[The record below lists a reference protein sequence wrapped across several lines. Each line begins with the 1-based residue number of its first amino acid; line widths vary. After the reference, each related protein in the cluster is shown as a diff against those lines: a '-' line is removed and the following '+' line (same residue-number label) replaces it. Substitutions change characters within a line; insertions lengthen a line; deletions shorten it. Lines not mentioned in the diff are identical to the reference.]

1 MRKTFKNLF
10 LVLGGL
16 LIMQGCACSRIDAG
30 HEGVEVN
37 LVASDK
43 GVDDVALVTGWQ
55 FYNPLTTSVYEF
67 PTFVQTVDYEPFTV
81 NAKDGSVFTVD
92 PTLSIKVIDG
102 HSPVIFKKYRKELNE
117 IVNTTIY
124 NYVRDAFRIQ
134 FNSFTTDSVISN
146 RAIFENMVQ
155 IMLDSTLQ
163 KEGFKIE
170 QMTSGMQYP
179 PTIVQA
185 IEGKNKAIQ
194 DAMRVQ
200 NELVKAKANAEI
212 KVTEAKAEADA
223 YALKERA
230 LSDKLLTQQYIEKWC
245 GSYGEGNV
253 FSSDQLTL
261 LKSIGKR

>member
-1 MRKTFKNLF
+1 MKKLQTLF
-10 LVLGGL
+10 LVAGL
-16 LIMQGCACSRIDAG
+16 FLIAQGCACSRIDAG
-30 HEGVEVN
+30 HEGVKVN
-37 LVASDK
+37 LIASDK

-55 FYNPLTTSVYEF
+55 FYNPFTTSVFEF

-102 HSPVIFKKYRKELNE
+102 NSPIIFKKYRKELPE
-117 IVNTTIY
+117 IVNTTMY

-146 RAIFENMVQ
+146 RAQFESMVQ
-155 IMLDSTLQ
+155 SMLDSTLG
-163 KEGFKIE
+163 KEGFKLE
-170 QMTSGMQYP
+170 QMTSGIQYP

-194 DAMRVQ
+194 DAMKVQ
-200 NELVKAKANAEI
+200 NQLVEAKAQAEI

-223 YALKERA
+223 YALKERS
-230 LSDKLLTQQYIEKWC
+230 LSPILIQQQWIEAWKAG
-245 GSYGEGNV
+245 GSQVPHVISGKGSENFILNV
-253 FSSDQLTL
+253 S
-261 LKSIGKR
+261 K

>member
-1 MRKTFKNLF
+1 M
-10 LVLGGL
+10 
-16 LIMQGCACSRIDAG
+16 
-30 HEGVEVN
+30 
-37 LVASDK
+37 
-43 GVDDVALVTGWQ
+43 
-55 FYNPLTTSVYEF
+55 
-67 PTFVQTVDYEPFTV
+67 
-81 NAKDGSVFTVD
+81 
-92 PTLSIKVIDG
+92 
-102 HSPVIFKKYRKELNE
+102 
-117 IVNTTIY
+117 NTTIY

>member
-1 MRKTFKNLF
+1 MKKSVKTIF
-10 LVLGGL
+10 LIFGAF

-30 HEGVEVN
+30 HEGVKVN

-43 GVDDVALVTGWQ
+43 GVDGVALVTGWQ

-67 PTFVQTVDYEPFTV
+67 PTFVQTVDYEAFTV

-102 HSPVIFKKYRKELNE
+102 HSPVIFTKYRKELSE

-146 RAIFENMVQ
+146 RATFENMVQ
-155 IMLDSTLQ
+155 MMLDSTLQ
-163 KEGFKIE
+163 KEGFKLE

-185 IEGKNKAIQ
+185 IEAKNKAIQ
-194 DAMRVQ
+194 DGLSAQ
-200 NELVKAKANAEI
+200 NKLVEAKAQAEI
-212 KVTEAKAEADA
+212 KVTQAKAEADA
-223 YALKERA
+223 YALKERS
-230 LSDKLLTQQYIEKWC
+230 LSPMLLTQQYIEKWN

-253 FSSDQLTL
+253 FSSEQLTL
-261 LKSIGKR
+261 LKNVGKR